1 MIQSFLHISSI
12 RLFSN
17 FSRDLANNAETRN
30 VKKDWMSKLSTYVE
44 LSGLTRFLICV
55 VEFKVGKKSEIF
67 HHDFER
73 LTRSAY
79 DLRIPNDR
87 SFSKVEINVML
98 VNKDAYLAWTS
109 KDLSGILA

>member
-1 MIQSFLHISSI
+1 
-12 RLFSN
+12 
-17 FSRDLANNAETRN
+17 
-30 VKKDWMSKLSTYVE
+30 MSKLSTYVE

-98 VNKDAYLAWTS
+98 VCNKDAYLAWTS
-109 KDLSGILA
+109 KDLSSILA

>member
-1 MIQSFLHISSI
+1 MIQSFLHSPSF

-30 VKKDWMSKLSTYVE
+30 VKKDWMSKLSTHVE

-73 LTRSAY
+73 LMRSAY

-87 SFSKVEINVML
+87 ILSKVEINVML
-98 VNKDAYLAWTS
+98 PYLEFFY
-109 KDLSGILA
+109 KHFIYKH